1 MTIYWVRA
9 ESDQPLEVMA
19 AVERALVANDTNTPP
34 LPATAARDLFAGDTY
49 LAENLDLARST
60 WSVDTQRIAESRLPL
75 VGAIL
80 NRAQGLARRA
90 TAWYGRPQWQQ
101 VTTFHGA
108 VVRVI
113 DSLMAHQQR
122 LHGRVQAL
130 ENLYLL
136 THIESIE
143 QQLAALRRER
153 VELLERIE
161 ALEKAEGRRD
171 RRRETGDGRRETRI

>member
-1 MTIYWVRA
+1 MSIYWVRA
-9 ESDQPLEVMA
+9 DSDEPLEVIA
-19 AVERALVANDTNTPP
+19 AVERALVADDTSTPP
-34 LPATAARDLFAGDTY
+34 PPVHAAHDPFAGDTY
-49 LAENLDLARST
+49 LAENLDLARAT
-60 WSVDTQRIAESRLPL
+60 WSVDSQRITDSHLPL
-75 VGAIL
+75 VGALL

-90 TAWYGRPQWQQ
+90 TAWYTRPQWNQA
-101 VTTFHGA
+101 TIFHGA

-153 VELLERIE
+153 MELLERIK
-161 ALEKAEGRRD
+161 ALETAKG
-171 RRRETGDGRRETRI
+171 

>member
-1 MTIYWVRA
+1 MSIYWVRA
-9 ESDQPLEVMA
+9 ESDEPLEVMA
-19 AVERALVANDTNTPP
+19 TVKQALVAGDTSAPP
-34 LPATAARDLFAGDTY
+34 TLPAHATHDLFADDTY
-49 LAENLDLARST
+49 LAENLDLARAT
-60 WSVDTQRIAESRLPL
+60 WSVDIQRTAEARVPV

-90 TAWYGRPQWQQ
+90 TAWYGQSQWQQ
-101 VTTFHGA
+101 ATTFHGA
-108 VVRVI
+108 IVRVI

-122 LHGRVQAL
+122 LHRRVQAL

-136 THIESIE
+136 NHIDSIE

-161 ALEKAEGRRD
+161 ALEKAK
-171 RRRETGDGRRETRI
+171 

>member
-1 MTIYWVRA
+1 MGDPMSIYWVRA
-9 ESDQPLEVMA
+9 ESDEPLEVMA
-19 AVERALVANDTNTPP
+19 AVEQALVAGDTSMPP
-34 LPATAARDLFAGDTY
+34 PSPAHATHDLFAGDTY
-49 LAENLDLARST
+49 LAENIDLARAT
-60 WSVDTQRIAESRLPL
+60 WSVDTLSIAEARVPV
-75 VGAIL
+75 VGTLL

-113 DSLMAHQQR
+113 DSLMAYQQR

-161 ALEKAEGRRD
+161 ALEKDEG
-171 RRRETGDGRRETRI
+171 